1 MNRKTRL
8 WLIAFVSMML
18 FGSVSTFVFISD
30 GGFEPAIIF
39 RHFLFNLPV
48 VIGIAAVDV
57 RIVHT
62 LSKRAPALH
71 KRYMYELLLSVIFI
85 VSVLGLAKV
94 AHVADVVPGLDY
106 DPLQLRVIIPAVFT
120 NFIILML
127 VESFINQEHI
137 ARMKQEQAEFQL
149 MALKAQ
155 INPHF
160 LFNSLN
166 VLSSLTYQSPEMAN
180 RFTKKLAQVYRYL
193 LDSAKERAVPLRDE
207 VAFTQ
212 NYIYLQQIRH
222 QNGLTVDSDL
232 EESDLG
238 QRLVIPTS
246 LQMAIENAIKHNVV
260 SSRAPLHI
268 SIRDMG
274 TVIRIENNIQ
284 LKDHVESHGIGL
296 QNLDRQLSYYN
307 LALSIHNDGKVYRI
321 DIPTLKEA
329 RE

>member
-1 MNRKTRL
+1 
-8 WLIAFVSMML
+8 
-18 FGSVSTFVFISD
+18 
-30 GGFEPAIIF
+30 
-39 RHFLFNLPV
+39 
-48 VIGIAAVDV
+48 
-57 RIVHT
+57 
-62 LSKRAPALH
+62 
-71 KRYMYELLLSVIFI
+71 
-85 VSVLGLAKV
+85 
-94 AHVADVVPGLDY
+94 
-106 DPLQLRVIIPAVFT
+106 
-120 NFIILML
+120 
-127 VESFINQEHI
+127 
-137 ARMKQEQAEFQL
+137 

-155 INPHF
+155 INQHF

-260 SSRAPLHI
+260 SSRAPLQI
-268 SIRDMG
+268 SIQDMG
-274 TVIRIENNIQ
+274 NIIRIENNIQ

-296 QNLDRQLSYYN
+296 QNLNRQLSYFN
-307 LALSIHNDGKVYRI
+307 LALNIHNDGKVYRI
-321 DIPTLKEA
+321 DIPTL
-329 RE
+329 RETR